1 MNNQPEWLRPGSIPG
16 TGFPEFPVKKNKGR
30 YKNMILRFENKKT
43 KNCINIDTNR
53 EEQSEQ
59 RVTGKNYIEV
69 DVAGFQKICD
79 ELDFNCYGFVE
90 NLTVD
95 TPADPDP
102 LPFC

>member
-1 MNNQPEWLRPGSIPG
+1 
-16 TGFPEFPVKKNKGR
+16 
-30 YKNMILRFENKKT
+30 MILRFENKET

-59 RVTGKNYIEV
+59 RVAGKNYIEV
-69 DVAGFQKICD
+69 DAAGFQKICC

-95 TPADPDP
+95 TPADADP
-102 LPFC
+102 VPFC